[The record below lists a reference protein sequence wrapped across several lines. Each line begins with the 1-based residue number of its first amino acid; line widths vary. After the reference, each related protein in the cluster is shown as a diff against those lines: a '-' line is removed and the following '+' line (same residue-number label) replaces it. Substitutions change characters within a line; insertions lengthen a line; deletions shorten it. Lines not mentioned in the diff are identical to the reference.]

1 MNARWWGI
9 HACLA
14 WCWGRCT
21 GWMYVYSVSLFVDT
35 NDERWS
41 WYSSILHFIVTN
53 MITINHNRNH
63 PPEPRT
69 WKLMVG
75 SWNVG
80 VSAYFQGRIS
90 LAVRGAKMTRPGRR
104 CTRTCPWAETGGS
117 ENLSWPVIQL
127 DRKKWDRKNAQK
139 TIKKIQ
145 VRMPCQKFFTESSSP
160 SVSGAIHQP
169 QGGQL
174 PAKHPAR
181 LMVLSLIHGNR
192 RRPKVTFPPARPRKS
207 LGNSDFGWFCV
218 SSLRRERWVYTWQL
232 MVSKTSFIGSPGLCF
247 KCYMFVLGR
256 VGVGT
261 WQTRTCVFTRFMT

>member
-1 MNARWWGI
+1 
-9 HACLA
+9 
-14 WCWGRCT
+14 
-21 GWMYVYSVSLFVDT
+21 
-35 NDERWS
+35 
-41 WYSSILHFIVTN
+41 
-53 MITINHNRNH
+53 MITINQNRNH

-90 LAVRGAKMTRPGRR
+90 LAVRGAKKNPPGRR

-127 DRKKWDRKNAQK
+127 DRKKMRSKKRPKNYQK
-139 TIKKIQ
+139 DSSQDALPKIFHWIFQ
-145 VRMPCQKFFTESSSP
+145 PQCFRCYTSTPGRATPCKTSCQADGFVPHPWKSTTTESYISTGTASEI
-160 SVSGAIHQP
+160 VGK
-169 QGGQL
+169 L
-174 PAKHPAR
+174 R
-181 LMVLSLIHGNR
+181 
-192 RRPKVTFPPARPRKS
+192 FW
-207 LGNSDFGWFCV
+207 WFCV
-218 SSLRRERWVYTWQL
+218 PSLRRERWVYTWQL

-261 WQTRTCVFTRFMT
+261 WQTRTRVFTRFMT